1 MCESA
6 LIKPKHG
13 ILIIFIHLNDVVCKI
28 KVIKRNHDRFYFSY
42 HLYQRK
48 IVNAA
53 VRIGLNMKE

>member
-13 ILIIFIHLNDVVCKI
+13 ILIIFIHLNNIVCKI
-28 KVIKRNHDRFYFSY
+28 KVIRRNHDHFHFSY
-42 HLYQRK
+42 PFYQRK

-53 VRIGLNMKE
+53 VRISLKY